1 MTLRASGLSF
11 CYSGSAPLFQD
22 VSFSLHPGEVVGLSG
37 PSGQGKTTFAKILA
51 GYSEPTTGS
60 VSGIERAAFNPVQM
74 IHQHPEKAVN
84 PRWPLRKVLQ
94 HVRGDVEQLKQTFGI
109 QDEWLDRRP
118 HEVSGGQLQRLCIA
132 RAFDDRTRFII
143 ADEITTMVDGIAQ
156 AEIWRDMLHISRKRG
171 IGILV
176 ISHDEALLSRL
187 CSRII
192 TLDST

>member
-22 VSFSLHPGEVVGLSG
+22 VSFSLYPGEVVGLSG
-37 PSGQGKTTFAKILA
+37 PSGQGKTTFAKVLA

-74 IHQHPEKAVN
+74 IHQHPEEAVN

-94 HVRGDVEQLKQTFGI
+94 HVHGDVEQLKQTFGI

-156 AEIWRDMLHISRKRG
+156 AEIWRDVLHISRKRG

-187 CSRII
+187 SSRII
-192 TLDST
+192 TLDSA